1 MSLMNRKQAPWAAL
15 MGAIVCIGLLGALA
29 NGQAPTASPKLNI
42 AILVFKGVQ
51 TIDYS
56 GPMEVFSQAQT
67 NVYVVAEK
75 PDPVVTASG
84 LTIIPKYTFND
95 APKADLIVLPGG
107 GGYKNGQG
115 GVGDQ
120 LDNPVVIQWIQDNA
134 RQAKVLTVCN
144 GAFFAAKAGL
154 LNGLPATTFYG
165 MLPNLTE
172 VSPTTIPVYDKRYVD
187 NGNIVTTAGLSSG
200 IDGSLYVVSK
210 MLGMARAKSI
220 ALNMEYNW
228 DPNSTYARATFADM
242 NIPNSIV
249 EVLPPFKS
257 ISSTGDRDNWTDVS
271 ELSTDSPAE
280 EILKRVNDHLS
291 TSGRWTKV
299 DGPQASVPTSYWKIT
314 DHFGK
319 LFNGVVTVSSD
330 ASKKNKLVLTFQLKR
345 A

>member
-1 MSLMNRKQAPWAAL
+1 MKDLRVVALLLLVLILVGSVFSQAQTPD
-15 MGAIVCIGLLGALA
+15 
-29 NGQAPTASPKLNI
+29 TSPKLKV
-42 AILVFKGVQ
+42 AIFIFPGVQ

-56 GPMEVFSQAQT
+56 GPMEVFAQAQT
-67 NVYVVAEK
+67 NVYAVAEK

-107 GGYKNGQG
+107 GGYKKGHG

-120 LDNPVVIQWIQDNA
+120 LDNPVVIQWIQDNS

-210 MLGMARAKSI
+210 MLGMGTAKGI

-228 DPNSTYARATFADM
+228 DPNSTYARASLGDM
-242 NIPNSIV
+242 NIPNSLGSI
-249 EVLPPFKS
+249 LPPFKS
-257 ISSTGDRDNWTDVS
+257 ISSTGGTDNWTDVN
-271 ELSTDSPAE
+271 ELSTNLSAE
-280 EILKRVNDHLS
+280 EMLKRTNDNLS
-291 TSGRWTKV
+291 ASGKWTKV
-299 DGPQASVPTSYWKIT
+299 DGPQASAPTSYWKIT
-314 DHFGK
+314 DHAGK
-319 LFNGVVTVSSD
+319 LWKGVVTVSSD
-330 ASKKNKLVLTFQLKR
+330 ATKKDTLILTFQLNR
-345 A
+345 I